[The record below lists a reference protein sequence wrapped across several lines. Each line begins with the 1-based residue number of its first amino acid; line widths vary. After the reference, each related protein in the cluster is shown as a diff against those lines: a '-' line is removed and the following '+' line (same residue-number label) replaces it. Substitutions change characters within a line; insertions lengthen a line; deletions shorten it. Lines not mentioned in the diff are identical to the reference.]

1 MVCPSDRLAMI
12 LFFYSSFLL
21 LDFKTLKSYINLY
34 SNIISMKKYT
44 IQTWDKNPIL
54 RSKSEY
60 ITEINDDIKDF
71 CKDLIKLMR
80 KHDGVW
86 LAAPQVGK
94 NLRIIATTQRD
105 MKKNKEKLLA
115 ETIMINPEIKEAS
128 QNMIIWEEACISLPN
143 ILGKVKR
150 HKSLTIEYID
160 IKGNKQK
167 KKLKD
172 FNAVIIQHEID
183 HLEGVLFTD
192 KLENSNKVKK
202 M

>member
-1 MVCPSDRLAMI
+1 
-12 LFFYSSFLL
+12 
-21 LDFKTLKSYINLY
+21 
-34 SNIISMKKYT
+34 MKKYA
-44 IQTWDKNPIL
+44 IQTWDNNPIL
-54 RSKSEY
+54 RTKSELINK
-60 ITEINDDIKDF
+60 ITPEIKEF
-71 CKDLIKLMR
+71 CEDLISLMR
-80 KHDGVW
+80 KNKGVW

-105 MKKNKEKLLA
+105 MKKDKEKLLA
-115 ETIMINPEIKEAS
+115 ETIMINPEIKEFS
-128 QNMIIWEEACISLPN
+128 QDTIIWEEACISLPD

-150 HKSLTIEYID
+150 YKSITVEYLD

-172 FNAVIIQHEID
+172 FDAVIVQHEMD

-192 KLENSNKVKK
+192 KLVKNNKVKK

>member
-1 MVCPSDRLAMI
+1 
-12 LFFYSSFLL
+12 
-21 LDFKTLKSYINLY
+21 
-34 SNIISMKKYT
+34 MKKYT
-44 IQTWDKNPIL
+44 IQTWDNNPIL
-54 RSKSEY
+54 RSKSEF
-60 ITEINDDIKDF
+60 INEINSEIKDF
-71 CKDLIKLMR
+71 SKDLIKLMR

-115 ETIMINPEIKEAS
+115 ETIMINPEIKDLS
-128 QNMIIWEEACISLPN
+128 QDMVIWEEACISLPN
-143 ILGKVKR
+143 IFGKVKR
-150 HKSLTIEYID
+150 HKSLTVEYTD

-172 FNAVIIQHEID
+172 FNAVIVQHEID

-192 KLENSNKVKK
+192 KLIKNNKVKK